1 MAAVA
6 AMANATR
13 SAAVALSAEW
23 AAAQR
28 SLSSEEQQLLRVQL
42 CPINLGGSS
51 LNCVSSGSGGCGGG
65 LTFGAA
71 TAAGAGVSE
80 LIAHSLWLGAGS
92 GASAPTASAAAGDNS
107 VSPAA
112 SGTPFTSPTVDSN
125 LSSLSP
131 PTGAARRALL
141 GEQPAALAQFAFN
154 YQSPPPLT
162 AARAYYP
169 YGDFSAVGHVNGGP
183 LLTSVWPAATKEPAG
198 TSGLATTNA
207 GAQMCPPALAIARQQ
222 QQSCGGGAPGAP
234 INPGATGLLAL
245 VPSTTCSLS
254 NGHDAPTFA
263 TAQTDRSSLRT
274 PHYANSLYLNSAT
287 SRQNDIFALNPNQI
301 DHNSTSNCS
310 KSELR
315 KELNDQLEYSMPK
328 EEKVVFLIFLF
339 GFSKI

>member
-1 MAAVA
+1 
-6 AMANATR
+6 MANATR

-51 LNCVSSGSGGCGGG
+51 LNCVGSGGCGGG

-92 GASAPTASAAAGDNS
+92 GASVPTASAAAGDNS
-107 VSPAA
+107 ISPAA
-112 SGTPFTSPTVDSN
+112 SGTPFISLTADMN

-131 PTGAARRALL
+131 PTGAARCALL
-141 GEQPAALAQFAFN
+141 GEQPAELAQFAFN

-162 AARAYYP
+162 AARAYYA
-169 YGDFSAVGHVNGGP
+169 YSDYSGVGHVSVNGGSP
-183 LLTSVWPAATKEPAG
+183 LTPGWRATAKEPAG
-198 TSGLATTNA
+198 VSGPAATNA
-207 GAQMCPPALAIARQQ
+207 GALMCPPAMAIARQQ

-254 NGHDAPTFA
+254 NGHDAPTFT

-274 PHYANSLYLNSAT
+274 PHYDYANSLYLNSAT
-287 SRQNDIFALNPNQI
+287 SRQNDIFALNPNHI

-328 EEKVVFLIFLF
+328 EEKVAFVVPHYLF
-339 GFSKI
+339 VLTF